1 MRKIF
6 IISRTANLMCAIFLI
21 FVTTE
26 FLTYGMHC
34 PIILSLQGMSLVSN
48 AAYEIMQTTLEM
60 TFLPLVTIR

>member
-1 MRKIF
+1 
-6 IISRTANLMCAIFLI
+6 MCAIFLI